1 MHKKKKKGRV
11 VWLKTENL
19 AKVQDLEKNLSK
31 LDLGD
36 LEWFKVG
43 VSE

>member
-1 MHKKKKKGRV
+1 M
-11 VWLKTENL
+11 VWFKTDNL

-43 VSE
+43 DSE